1 MASKH
6 SQRKTNA
13 SMKAIEDLVT
23 DLMKNDH
30 AWPFLKPVTLKQVRV
45 ALFLIMKDVIKKL

>member
-1 MASKH
+1 MMVSKH

-23 DLMKNDH
+23 DLMKNDN
-30 AWPFLKPVTLKQVRV
+30 AWPFLKPVTLKQV
-45 ALFLIMKDVIKKL
+45 